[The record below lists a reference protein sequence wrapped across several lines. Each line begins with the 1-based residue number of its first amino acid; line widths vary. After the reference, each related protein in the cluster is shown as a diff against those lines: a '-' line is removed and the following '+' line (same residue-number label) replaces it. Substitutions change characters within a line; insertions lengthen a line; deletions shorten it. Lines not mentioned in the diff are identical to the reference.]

1 MAPTWIGPGRG
12 RGLRYPV
19 NVGQMHTAVL
29 HMPYA
34 AGWVYGDLCLVPVRS
49 TIIGR
54 PRSNHCA
61 VRWAFM
67 SDGPMGGVH
76 VRMSGWQES
85 GCRTWT
91 CNGTEGRLSR
101 NARRDTVNLREAE
114 THRRAFITVAV

>member
-1 MAPTWIGPGRG
+1 MDWTW
-12 RGLRYPV
+12 
-19 NVGQMHTAVL
+19 TWAWAAVSRECWTDAYGGAA
-29 HMPYA
+29 YA

-54 PRSNHCA
+54 PRSDHCA
-61 VRWAFM
+61 VRWAYM

-91 CNGTEGRLSR
+91 CNGTGGKFSR

-114 THRRAFITVAV
+114 THRSTFITVAV